1 MAICEICRQEMS
13 SSDGCL
19 TEKLYIDGNWYKR
32 LSVMPECC
40 PDCGA
45 KKGFYHYFVCDQE
58 ICPKCGKQLLLCE
71 CKDVGIEISE

>member
-19 TEKLYIDGNWYKR
+19 TEKLYIDENWYKR
-32 LSVMPECC
+32 LSVMTECC

-45 KKGFYHYFVCDQE
+45 KKDSTIILDVIRRFVQNVENSYFCVNV
-58 ICPKCGKQLLLCE
+58 KM
-71 CKDVGIEISE
+71 

>member
-1 MAICEICRQEMS
+1 MAICEICRQEIS

-19 TEKLYIDGNWYKR
+19 TEKLYIDENWYKR
-32 LSVMPECC
+32 LSVMTECC

-45 KKGFYHYFVCDQE
+45 EKGFYHHFGCDQE

-71 CKDVGIEISE
+71 CKDIGIEINE